1 LSNQTNK
8 TGKLII
14 ISAPSG
20 AGKTTLVKALCESDP
35 KILVSVSYT
44 TRPKR
49 DGETEGV
56 AYFFTDKNSFKA
68 MTDNNQFL
76 EYAKVFDNYYGTS
89 KSWVESRLSEGYD
102 VILEIDWQGAALIRP
117 LMPECVSIFILPPS
131 IEALESRLRGRD
143 ENDTSTI
150 QRRMRDAVSEISHH
164 DEYNILVINDEF
176 AQGLTELQD
185 IVAALRENR
194 QIQQV
199 DLSQF
204 VADLMAET

>member
-1 LSNQTNK
+1 MNNQTNK

-35 KILVSVSYT
+35 KILVSVSHT
-44 TRPKR
+44 TRPIR
-49 DGETEGV
+49 DGETEGI
-56 AYFFTDKNSFKA
+56 AYFFTDENSFKA
-68 MTDNNQFL
+68 MADNNQFL
-76 EYAKVFDNYYGTS
+76 EHAKVFDNFYGTS
-89 KSWVESRLSEGYD
+89 KSWVESRLNEGYD

-131 IEALESRLRGRD
+131 IEALASRLKGRD

-164 DEYNILVINDEF
+164 DEYDILVINNEF
-176 AQGLTELQD
+176 AQALSELQG

-199 DLSQF
+199 DLRQF

>member
-1 LSNQTNK
+1 LNNQTNK

-35 KILVSVSYT
+35 KILVSVSHT
-44 TRPKR
+44 TRPIR
-49 DGETEGV
+49 DGETEGI
-56 AYFFTDKNSFKA
+56 AYFFTDENSFKA
-68 MTDNNQFL
+68 MADNNQFL
-76 EYAKVFDNYYGTS
+76 EHAKVFDNFYGTS
-89 KSWVESRLSEGYD
+89 KSWVESRLNEGYD

-131 IEALESRLRGRD
+131 IEALASRLKGRD

-164 DEYNILVINDEF
+164 DEYDILVINNEF
-176 AQGLTELQD
+176 AQALSELQG

-199 DLSQF
+199 DLRQF